1 MWIDDDI
8 LKRCEERLA
17 LQCFVPESPL
27 VVLGASNVLEGE
39 VHEAHCREDDVPVLK
54 RYGGGGTV
62 LLYSGSLVVSLGTW
76 VKQHYQNK
84 LYFQALNQAVIGA
97 LATRWPA
104 LDALGQNGL
113 SDITFGDKKVAGTS
127 LFRSRNY
134 LLYQASILADLDV
147 IAIQRYLKHP
157 TKEPDY
163 RAGRDHRSF
172 LTSLSEIV
180 SDFSVAA
187 ALTILQAELPRTL
200 AVMLGDE
207 WAMPSP
213 DQFENLKSRSRGLAV
228 TPAKPGNQ

>member
-8 LKRCEERLA
+8 LARCDEKLA
-17 LQCFVPESPL
+17 LACFVPETPM
-27 VVLGASNVLEGE
+27 VVLGSSNVAATE
-39 VHEAHCREDDVPVLK
+39 VHERNCQDDDVPVLK

-62 LLYSGSLVVSLGTW
+62 LLYPGSIVVSLGTW

-84 LYFQALNQAVIGA
+84 LYFKALNQAVIDA

-104 LDALGQNGL
+104 LKDLGQNGL

-147 IAIQRYLKHP
+147 AAIQRYLKHP

-163 RAGRDHRSF
+163 RGKRDHKAF
-172 LTSLSEIV
+172 LTSLGEIV
-180 SDFSVAA
+180 PEFSLPA
-187 ALTILQAELPRTL
+187 ALTTLAADLPRTL
-200 AVMLGDE
+200 AANLGDE
-207 WAMPSP
+207 WVEPFPA
-213 DQFENLKSRSRGLAV
+213 QFDNLRQRAAGRL
-228 TPAKPGNQ
+228 